1 MHAHDHVSSHCATRR
16 YFLILASLSIL
27 FHSLSLTFGRHCSY
41 HIYIRSPVGC
51 KANTCSAPK
60 NFWVALVWRL
70 AWTARALDRLLIR
83 CSVPNMED
91 IIIGSAHQRCR
102 VCVVRCSVAVEL
114 VDFDRDSRTDGFI
127 YKASIFIHFRPS
139 FLEFLR
145 RSKTSL

>member
-41 HIYIRSPVGC
+41 HIYDHRSVAKP
-51 KANTCSAPK
+51 TRAPRQ